1 MGAATYDGALVARL
15 IRAMAPDIKAKLG
28 LAPETA
34 ERLSA
39 LHHGDDFATLEDGQ
53 QKLDAYRALQL
64 QVGRMLEASDLERYR
79 ALLNVHWEEFAFS
92 KG

>member
-1 MGAATYDGALVARL
+1 
-15 IRAMAPDIKAKLG
+15 MAPDIKAKLG

-64 QVGRMLEASDLERYR
+64 QLGPRPASELP
-79 ALLNVHWEEFAFS
+79 ALQRSTHAWASSRLWNGFF
-92 KG
+92 G